1 MWLLAL
7 ATKKFPLLVCWFQS
21 QIEFRP
27 EFETTDVL
35 KKDDKGILFLDKTSF
50 YSESGGQVGD
60 TGEIVTESGS
70 IFVVR
75 GNPVKDED
83 QCFSTGVPPNL
94 KISYLSM

>member
-1 MWLLAL
+1 MPRSTYYFGFNLNLN
-7 ATKKFPLLVCWFQS
+7 C
-21 QIEFRP
+21 RP
-27 EFETTDVL
+27 EFESKDVL

-75 GNPVKDED
+75 GNPVED
-83 QCFSTGVPPNL
+83 
-94 KISYLSM
+94 IMYLMFAWGK